1 MNRVRWLSATWP
13 VSMRTL
19 GTRMKGCPF
28 TPDSFDGFVVERIR
42 DHSIEA
48 RFIEKITYSEVTI
61 DPFGNEETFQ
71 RTAYR
76 SVNFTLSS
84 EFPHIEIKDSPKST
98 KDFVNKLLELC
109 NFSLAVTPISVNLFD
124 WVNEFQKSIARTVIV
139 DSIQLSDLELA
150 EGVSAKVLLKG
161 GRDVRDAVFHLAQKK
176 KYHLD
181 KLQVKVKID
190 EKYAS
195 IHLSNAGAATI
206 PSDLFEELLP
216 LLRASLPTPA
226 RSKQ

>member
-1 MNRVRWLSATWP
+1 MYALKVFGKIEPPWCHLTFDIAPTVKYTIDEANIELSAT
-13 VSMRTL
+13 VRVAQSAVNIM
-19 GTRMKGCPF
+19 
-28 TPDSFDGFVVERIR
+28 VELNRW
-42 DHSIEA
+42 DD
-48 RFIEKITYSEVTI
+48 TV
-61 DPFGNEETFQ
+61 
-71 RTAYR
+71 
-76 SVNFTLSS
+76 LSWVL
-84 EFPHIEIKDSPKST
+84 PY
-98 KDFVNKLLELC
+98 
-109 NFSLAVTPISVNLFD
+109 LFD

>member
-13 VSMRTL
+13 VSMRIL
-19 GTRMKGCPF
+19 GTRMKGYPF

-48 RFIEKITYSEVTI
+48 RFIEKITYSQVTI

-71 RTAYR
+71 HTAYR

-109 NFSLAVTPISVNLFD
+109 NFSLTVAPISVNLID
-124 WVNEFQKSIARTVIV
+124 WVNGFQKSFQRAVIV
-139 DSIQLSDLELA
+139 DSIQLSDLEL
-150 EGVSAKVLLKG
+150 EDGVSAKVLLKG
-161 GRDVRDAVFHLAQKK
+161 SRDVRDAAFHLAPKK

-181 KLQVKVKID
+181 KLQVKAKIG
-190 EKYAS
+190 EIHIP
-195 IHLSNAGAATI
+195 IHLSSTGGATI
-206 PSDLFEELLP
+206 PSDFFEELLP
-216 LLRASLPTPA
+216 LLRSSLPTPA
-226 RSKQ
+226 TSK